1 MKRNF
6 ILAAVLVATL
16 TGCNQRDPASQGMV
30 RQCGLDAQTN
40 SNKCVWVYPQQVQQG
55 QVMQQGMQQGIPMQ
69 PGYMPSQ
76 QPVIINNGHSG
87 VGDAVV
93 AGAAGMMLGH
103 ALSSA
108 NSGSSARYY
117 GPTPTGNQTVVNKTV
132 IVNNHATPL
141 SSTPAPPIV
150 PPVAPVTSQS
160 LNIPAKPIA
169 PPSYTQRPSAPVTT
183 SFRSSSSNSSSFRRK

>member
-1 MKRNF
+1 
-6 ILAAVLVATL
+6 
-16 TGCNQRDPASQGMV
+16 
-30 RQCGLDAQTN
+30 
-40 SNKCVWVYPQQVQQG
+40 
-55 QVMQQGMQQGIPMQ
+55 
-69 PGYMPSQ
+69 MPSQ

-87 VGDAVV
+87 VGEAMV
-93 AGAAGMMLGH
+93 AGAAGMMIGH

-117 GPTPTGNQTVVNKTV
+117 DTPASTNHTVVNKTV

-141 SSTPAPPIV
+141 SSTPP
-150 PPVAPVTSQS
+150 PPVVAPTAPIASQS

-169 PPSYTQRPSAPVTT
+169 PPSYTQRPSAPATT